1 MIFFKNILVPTDFS
15 ANSYCAYEFSLSLAK
30 SNSAKLHILHIVE
43 PLFYN
48 QEYSSY
54 TDELSFERDRIYE
67 AEEEL
72 ERFINKYSN
81 AGIEIERGLRTGK
94 PHEEIIS
101 YSKDN
106 GIDLII
112 ISAHGWKNLHVVTG
126 SVTKMVLRFSK
137 VPVICI
143 KPAVTSLIE
152 NFAPGNI
159 VENWIG

>member
-1 MIFFKNILVPTDFS
+1 MLFKNILVPTDFS
-15 ANSYCAYEFSLSLAK
+15 ANSEQSYEFSLALAK
-30 SNSAKLHILHIVE
+30 TNSARLHILHIVE
-43 PLFYN
+43 PLFYD

-54 TDELSFERDRIYE
+54 TDKFSFERDRTFE

-81 AGIEIERGLRTGK
+81 AEVEIERVLRTGK
-94 PHEEIIS
+94 PHEEIVN

-106 GIDLII
+106 GIDLIV

-126 SVTKMVLRFSK
+126 SVTKMVLRFSE

-143 KPAVTSLIE
+143 KAGIPSVVE
-152 NFAPGNI
+152 NFTHRNI